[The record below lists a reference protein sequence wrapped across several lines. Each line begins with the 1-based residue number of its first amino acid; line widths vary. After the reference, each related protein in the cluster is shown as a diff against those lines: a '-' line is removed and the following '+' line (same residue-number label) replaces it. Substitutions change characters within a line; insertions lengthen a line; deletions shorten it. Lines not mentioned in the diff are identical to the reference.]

1 MAPALTKILKDGHGI
16 HLSSRPSSVRM
27 DSDGRAVCSTELESQ
42 LKSIDDDHLQKMW
55 LNLSSFPPLD
65 SCLPVSPLDVPTSPV
80 LSSCLQASASQHQ
93 TVLLPSP
100 ASLLSLLSFTEGHRE
115 SQHVTSIFP
124 GGADMFLVP
133 EHNVQEAC
141 LLHGGTA
148 APEYGPD
155 GGDVHHAPFAL
166 TTAPPF
172 YPRGQIKH
180 RGYTTVLM
188 PPSTLAQGKVA
199 GMGCPPPS
207 PSVQPHGGR
216 MNSDLLSSRVVLE
229 EAVRER
235 LSRQAALQSRA
246 QRLQRR
252 LRALLGEHALQ
263 HCTQQLEGLK
273 RGSPLGGVSPDSPHS
288 MLPGIPPA
296 PVGYEPPVPRPD
308 APTASLFSTELREFS
323 QSNQA
328 VLRGLQEVL
337 DSEATAS
344 SSSDEEREEDK
355 IHSNA
360 KTLPL

>member
-27 DSDGRAVCSTELESQ
+27 DSDGRAMCSTDMESQ
-42 LKSIDDDHLQKMW
+42 LKSTNDDHLQKMW

-65 SCLPVSPLDVPTSPV
+65 SCLPVSPSDVPTSPV

-115 SQHVTSIFP
+115 SQHVTSVFP

-166 TTAPPF
+166 TTAPPL
-172 YPRGQIKH
+172 YSHGQIKH
-180 RGYTTVLM
+180 QGYTTVLM
-188 PPSTLAQGKVA
+188 PPPTLAQEKVA
-199 GMGCPPPS
+199 GMGCPPPPS
-207 PSVQPHGGR
+207 SVQPHGGR

-235 LSRQAALQSRA
+235 LSRQAGLQSRA

-252 LRALLGEHALQ
+252 LRALLGEHASQ

-273 RGSPLGGVSPDSPHS
+273 RCSPLGGVSPDSQHS
-288 MLPGIPPA
+288 VPPGIPP
-296 PVGYEPPVPRPD
+296 PQVGYEPPVSWLD
-308 APTASLFSTELREFS
+308 TSAASLSSTELREFS
-323 QSNQA
+323 HLNQA

-344 SSSDEEREEDK
+344 SSSDEEREGDK